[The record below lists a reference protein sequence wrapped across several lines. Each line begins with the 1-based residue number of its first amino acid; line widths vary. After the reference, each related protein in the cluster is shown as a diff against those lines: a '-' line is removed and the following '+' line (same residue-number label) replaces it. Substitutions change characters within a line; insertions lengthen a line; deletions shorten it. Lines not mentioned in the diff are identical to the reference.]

1 MGRKKD
7 ILAKLLCAV
16 MAVSLIAGLM
26 PREVAAADIPKYHN
40 IPAYQYKDI
49 FETERVNIQGIKV
62 EEIIDDSVDPVETQ
76 PLEKSIEFT
85 IFNSTKQE
93 VERTVVSQN
102 GVLPELN
109 LIKNHNY
116 IIFAEDYND
125 TGYWMRN
132 AYIWVKDGKLVNI
145 KHDPD
150 LSPYPE
156 FNSLQLYNCVKKEP
170 IAEAERR
177 ITTNISVYKGE
188 GLMYN
193 KKFKLVSDIETLE
206 VTSGNNGR
214 LSVINQDNLRLL
226 EDITYM
232 VVLED
237 DTYGVEPFPLA
248 GKDKSEYKY
257 QNNKEL
263 GRYFYDHSSCK
274 KVENIQLIDKK
285 DVHKNDKPVTSD
297 SGNTTISGFNFKD
310 FLIMDRKLDKN
321 TISGLEDKECDVV
334 DIKVVNPHRWE
345 ISKLA
350 AGEFKITEKIDAKRI
365 VSNVY
370 YVDANNDLQPL
381 EFEQVDNTVNFTMNS
396 LSLYPVVIEYNLVKE
411 GLNAAIEE
419 AGKLE
424 EADYTVNSWE
434 SYSGIIENAKGVAE
448 NKAATNEECQAQID
462 AIAAAKEAL
471 VISESITPARKAA
484 MEAVVKEAEGLNAA
498 AYTAESWKVYSDA
511 VETVK
516 SLLAEENAA
525 NAECK
530 AALQKIAEA
539 KAALKAVPKKVNVTK
554 VTVSGLS
561 KKIAAGKKVQLTAG
575 IVPSNA
581 TNKAVTWTTSNKKYA
596 TVSSTGKVT
605 TKKAGG
611 GKTVSITAT
620 AQDGSGVKAVYK
632 IKIMKNA
639 VKSIKLK
646 AAKTVKAGK
655 KVTVKATVKTTGK
668 SANKK
673 LKWTSSN
680 KKYATVTSK
689 GKVNTKKAGKG
700 KNVKI
705 TAKATDGSGK
715 KKTVKIKIK

>member
-1 MGRKKD
+1 MGRKKG
-7 ILAKLLCAV
+7 IFAKVLCAV
-16 MAVSLIAGLM
+16 LAVSLITELM

-62 EEIIDDSVDPVETQ
+62 EEVIDDSVDPVKTQ
-76 PLEKSIEFT
+76 PLEEPIEFT

-93 VERTVVSQN
+93 VEGTVTSQN
-102 GVLPELN
+102 GVLPDLN
-109 LIKNHNY
+109 LIKDHNY
-116 IIFAEDYND
+116 IIFAEDYNT

-156 FNSLQLYNCVKKEP
+156 FNSLQLYSCEKKEP

-177 ITTNISVYKGE
+177 ILTNVDVLYGSNPRFNVK
-188 GLMYN
+188 L
-193 KKFKLVSDIETLE
+193 KLVSAVETLE
-206 VTSGNNGR
+206 ATSGNNGK
-214 LSVINQDNLRLL
+214 LRVELL
-226 EDITYM
+226 EDVTYM
-232 VVLED
+232 VTVDSNQPESNKSLD
-237 DTYGVEPFPLA
+237 IDSFPIA

-257 QNNKEL
+257 QDNKEL

-274 KVENIQLIDKK
+274 RVYAIQLIDKK
-285 DVHKNDKPVTSD
+285 NAHKNDTTVISM
-297 SGNTTISGFNFKD
+297 SGNTTITGINFKD
-310 FLIMDRKLDKN
+310 LLIMDRKLDKS

-350 AGEFKITEKIDAKRI
+350 SGEFKVAEKIDAKRI

-381 EFEQVDNTVNFTMNS
+381 EFEQVDNIVNFTMNS

-424 EADYTVNSWE
+424 EADYTVDSWE
-434 SYSGIIENAKGVAE
+434 AYSGIIENAKGVAG
-448 NKAATNEECQAQID
+448 NKTATNEECQAQID

-471 VISESITPARKAA
+471 VISETITPARKAA

-498 AYTAESWKVYSDA
+498 AYTAESWKIYSDA

-516 SLLAEENAA
+516 SLLTEENAA
-525 NAECK
+525 NVECK

-575 IVPSNA
+575 IAPSNA

-646 AAKTVKAGK
+646 VAKTVKAGK

-668 SANKK
+668 SANKT
-673 LKWTSSN
+673 LRWTSSN
-680 KKYATVTSK
+680 TKYATVNSK
-689 GKVNTKKAGKG
+689 GKVTAKKAGKG
-700 KNVKI
+700 KTVKI
-705 TAKATDGSGK
+705 TAKATDGSNK
-715 KKTVKIKIK
+715 KKTIKIKIK